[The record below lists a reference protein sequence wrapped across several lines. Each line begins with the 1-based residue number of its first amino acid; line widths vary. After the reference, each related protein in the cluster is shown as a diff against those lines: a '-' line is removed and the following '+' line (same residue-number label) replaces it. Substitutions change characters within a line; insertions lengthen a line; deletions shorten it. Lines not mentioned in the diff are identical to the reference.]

1 MQRLTLRVIDAAEM
15 ALAVQNT
22 DGALSFTI
30 DKAPGTEYPTY
41 HGETTVTPMVSEQ
54 TLETANHLMR
64 DDVTVR
70 AIPYQTTSN
79 PSGGY
84 TAIIGG

>member
-1 MQRLTLRVIDAAEM
+1 MTLRVIDAAEM

-22 DGALSFTI
+22 DSAIQFTI
-30 DKAPGTEYPTY
+30 EKAPGIEYPTY
-41 HGETTVTPMVSEQ
+41 HGETTVTPRVSEQ
-54 TLETANHLMR
+54 TLETANHLLR
-64 DDVTVR
+64 DDVTVL